1 MTRGPV
7 VAQNSEW
14 EHFPIS
20 IPIVAPVGVED
31 KLQLSCSQAFP
42 FPPPYLRLPPPPSP
56 RQWGWYPQAVPFGS
70 TTPYP
75 EPHCEIIDIAIFIM
89 GVYALGY
96 NLYRQKGWGA
106 GGITS
111 WPVFHPISIRPWPY
125 FPVLLCFVQIYCELM
140 CCHAGFPLLSIF
152 AFATSGAAFAV
163 VCPIIRE
170 RCFYILKR
178 SFYRLTDACLC
189 LVLSCISV
197 VRRRLALSIVLK
209 CV

>member
-1 MTRGPV
+1 MTRGPL

-31 KLQLSCSQAFP
+31 KLQLSCSQAFL

-56 RQWGWYPQAVPFGS
+56 RQWGRFPQAVPFGS

-96 NLYRQKGWGA
+96 NLQRQKGV
-106 GGITS
+106 GGRGTNQLTCFSSHFNKTMTIFFS
-111 WPVFHPISIRPWPY
+111 VAVFCSD
-125 FPVLLCFVQIYCELM
+125 LLW
-140 CCHAGFPLLSIF
+140 
-152 AFATSGAAFAV
+152 
-163 VCPIIRE
+163 
-170 RCFYILKR
+170 
-178 SFYRLTDACLC
+178 TD
-189 LVLSCISV
+189 VLSC
-197 VRRRLALSIVLK
+197 RLSAIVYIYFCHKQGGVCCCLSNNKRDVFIFLK
-209 CV
+209 GAFTD